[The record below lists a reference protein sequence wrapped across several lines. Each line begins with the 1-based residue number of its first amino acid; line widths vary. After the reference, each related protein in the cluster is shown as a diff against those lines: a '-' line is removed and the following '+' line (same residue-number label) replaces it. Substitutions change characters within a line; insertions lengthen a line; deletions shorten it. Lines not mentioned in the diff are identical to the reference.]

1 MAVFVQT
8 RQLHIPLLVSML
20 HCSLIRGL
28 TYMYILNLQM
38 KKVSSWDTGK
48 VKVSEDIKTNKIP
61 DSDEKKNRDLTI
73 SWIKNAYEFCFS
85 RSFIPC
91 IFTMV
96 AYAGIWNYGSVLK
109 FTKDPKPKPR
119 MLLENGWSYH
129 YPWLFLQHNY
139 WSRNPQPSTQLAS
152 SCLTIQLSILK
163 AGGEEV
169 AGLLAVKGRM
179 VRIVGFW
186 FAAESHWYKL
196 CLVGT
201 RRTRGTYETDCCTEW
216 SGRWKGGHKRV
227 DEWGF
232 IP

>member
-1 MAVFVQT
+1 MKQKYVCHFLLHKFHVLTVSLRMLCVKISCNVCIERMYVQHSSSTWSHKWVKPFQSDMAVFVQT

-48 VKVSEDIKTNKIP
+48 VKVSKDVKTNKIP

-96 AYAGIWNYGSVLK
+96 AYARDLK
-109 FTKDPKPKPR
+109 
-119 MLLENGWSYH
+119 LW
-129 YPWLFLQHNY
+129 
-139 WSRNPQPSTQLAS
+139 
-152 SCLTIQLSILK
+152 
-163 AGGEEV
+163 
-169 AGLLAVKGRM
+169 
-179 VRIVGFW
+179 
-186 FAAESHWYKL
+186 
-196 CLVGT
+196 
-201 RRTRGTYETDCCTEW
+201 
-216 SGRWKGGHKRV
+216 
-227 DEWGF
+227 
-232 IP
+232 